1 MVLVGALA
9 AREVVGGYQ
18 VGSAGR
24 DPQPLSK
31 VHPVSGQLG

>member
-9 AREVVGGYQ
+9 ARELVSGYQ
-18 VGSAGR
+18 VGSVGR

-31 VHPVSGQLG
+31 VHPVSGQRG

>member
-9 AREVVGGYQ
+9 ARELVGGYQ

-24 DPQPLSK
+24 GPQPLSK
-31 VHPVSGQLG
+31 VHPVSGHLG